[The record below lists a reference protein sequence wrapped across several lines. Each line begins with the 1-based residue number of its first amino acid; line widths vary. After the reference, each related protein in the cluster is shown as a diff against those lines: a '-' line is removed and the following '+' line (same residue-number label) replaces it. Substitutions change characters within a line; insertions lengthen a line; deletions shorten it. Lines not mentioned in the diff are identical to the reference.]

1 MKMKQPGILGAPSA
15 AYRFSNSLGDSPTSC
30 RNRLLN
36 APRLEKPTAWHTS
49 VTVRLVARS
58 RSWARSTRRWDRC
71 AAGERP
77 YVAVKSRWKWYLLI
91 PATAASPAR
100 SSGSLKCRSAW
111 SRARRRWTS
120 TSPGARSVVTG
131 VP

>member
-1 MKMKQPGILGAPSA
+1 MKMKQPGIRGAPSA
-15 AYRFSNSLGDSPTSC
+15 AYRLWNSLGDSPTSS

-36 APRLEKPTAWHTS
+36 EPRLEKPTAWQTS

-58 RSWARSTRRWDRC
+58 RSWARSTRRWERW

-91 PATAASPAR
+91 PATSASAAR
-100 SSGSLKCRSAW
+100 SSGS
-111 SRARRRWTS
+111 
-120 TSPGARSVVTG
+120 V
-131 VP
+131 